1 MFRPLPGPFQA
12 FFAIVS
18 ATTTPTP
25 TRAGLLGGM
34 SPLLRLQSDER
45 LIAVLRNGN
54 SAAFDVLFG
63 RYRTRLL
70 GFCRHMLGSKED
82 AEDVLQ
88 EVWAAAHNAILA
100 DQREIN
106 VRPWLYRIAR
116 NRCLNHLRRPT
127 ADGTDTMDEHVY
139 GHGVTAADIVHKR
152 ADVRHLLEDVQ
163 KLPES
168 QRTALLLREIDAL
181 SYDQISEAMETTIPS
196 VKSLLVR
203 ARMSL
208 AEAAESRRLSC
219 DAVRQEL
226 AEIAEGLRKASPP
239 VRRHVRECETCG
251 EFRSQLRK
259 TNTAMA
265 FAFPIGP
272 LMILKKLALLKLGGA
287 VAGGGG
293 GAAAAG
299 GTAGACTAA
308 SVATGAGV
316 ATGASV
322 ATSAGVATG
331 AGIGAVA
338 SKAVAGVAV
347 TAIIAGGAVEAK
359 RVVTHPQR
367 PAAATAPA
375 APAPTAVNPSGGA
388 SLEGATP
395 ELVEGAKQDAALP
408 ETGAEASASG
418 ATGAAGAAGT
428 TGAEGAVPGEDGG
441 AAPVP
446 GDDSEQSLP
455 ATGSDAGMGG
465 ETGGAAVPP
474 PGALSKGT
482 TPSKGA
488 TPNKGAT
495 GATGVTGSSTATGA
509 TGPAGPSAAP

>member
-1 MFRPLPGPFQA
+1 M
-12 FFAIVS
+12 S

-25 TRAGLLGGM
+25 TRAGLLGGK

-54 SAAFDVLFG
+54 GAAFDVLFG

-152 ADVRHLLEDVQ
+152 ADVRHLLQDVQ

-208 AEAAESRRLSC
+208 AEAAESRQLSC

-226 AEIAEGLRKASPP
+226 AEIAEGLKKASPP

-251 EFRSQLRK
+251 AFRSQLRK

-287 VAGGGG
+287 AVAGGGG
-293 GAAAAG
+293 GAAAG
-299 GTAGACTAA
+299 
-308 SVATGAGV
+308 
-316 ATGASV
+316 
-322 ATSAGVATG
+322 
-331 AGIGAVA
+331 
-338 SKAVAGVAV
+338 
-347 TAIIAGGAVEAK
+347 
-359 RVVTHPQR
+359 
-367 PAAATAPA
+367 
-375 APAPTAVNPSGGA
+375 
-388 SLEGATP
+388 
-395 ELVEGAKQDAALP
+395 
-408 ETGAEASASG
+408 
-418 ATGAAGAAGT
+418 GAAGACGRRVC
-428 TGAEGAVPGEDGG
+428 GDRRRCGHRRGSRDRRGRG
-441 AAPVP
+441 HQRGSRHAAPASARSP
-446 GDDSEQSLP
+446 RRPWPELP
-455 ATGSDAGMGG
+455 
-465 ETGGAAVPP
+465 
-474 PGALSKGT
+474 
-482 TPSKGA
+482 
-488 TPNKGAT
+488 
-495 GATGVTGSSTATGA
+495 
-509 TGPAGPSAAP
+509 

>member
-1 MFRPLPGPFQA
+1 M
-12 FFAIVS
+12 S

-25 TRAGLLGGM
+25 TRVGLLGGK

-54 SAAFDVLFG
+54 GAAFDVLFG

-127 ADGTDTMDEHVY
+127 ADGTDTMDEHVF

-208 AEAAESRRLSC
+208 AEAAESRQLSC

-226 AEIAEGLRKASPP
+226 AEVAEGLKKASPP

-251 EFRSQLRK
+251 AFRSQLRK

-287 VAGGGG
+287 AVAGGGG
-293 GAAAAG
+293 GAAAGCAAG
-299 GTAGACTAA
+299 GAAGACA
-308 SVATGAGV
+308 ATGAGRCHRR
-316 ATGASV
+316 GSRHGRGRGHQRR
-322 ATSAGVATG
+322 SCH
-331 AGIGAVA
+331 
-338 SKAVAGVAV
+338 
-347 TAIIAGGAVEAK
+347 GG
-359 RVVTHPQR
+359 RHR
-367 PAAATAPA
+367 R
-375 APAPTAVNPSGGA
+375 GC
-388 SLEGATP
+388 LEGRGRSCRDRDHRRRRGGGQACRHATP
-395 ELVEGAKQDAALP
+395 
-408 ETGAEASASG
+408 SA
-418 ATGAAGAAGT
+418 
-428 TGAEGAVPGEDGG
+428 
-441 AAPVP
+441 
-446 GDDSEQSLP
+446 
-455 ATGSDAGMGG
+455 
-465 ETGGAAVPP
+465 PP
-474 PGALSKGT
+474 P
-482 TPSKGA
+482 
-488 TPNKGAT
+488 
-495 GATGVTGSSTATGA
+495 
-509 TGPAGPSAAP
+509 